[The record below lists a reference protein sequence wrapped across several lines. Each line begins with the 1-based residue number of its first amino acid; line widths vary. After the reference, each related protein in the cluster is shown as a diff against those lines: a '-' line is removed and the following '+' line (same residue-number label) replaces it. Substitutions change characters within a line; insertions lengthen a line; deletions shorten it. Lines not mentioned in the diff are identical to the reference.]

1 MRKYWL
7 TLGTILAGTLGVS
20 SAFQR
25 AEGQDLPTP
34 TIVTESGAVLTGP
47 GPQPA
52 GGGSAFIYTAPTF
65 NAVIGGF
72 GGEGMSD
79 EMQVLM
85 QQDAK
90 LEEQVQHTVAAY
102 SDPNTESK
110 MREDLRI
117 ELSELLGQQFDARQ
131 QRRELEIKQIEERVK
146 KLREALEKRSA
157 AKEKIIERRLN
168 DLLTDAEG
176 LGWGDAAPGAVGFGG
191 PSPYGPSM
199 GGRSPYGPGRGREGG
214 GSPYGPALQNERRE
228 R

>member
-1 MRKYWL
+1 VRKFWL
-7 TLGTILAGTLGVS
+7 TLGTILAGTWCVS
-20 SAFQR
+20 NAFQR
-25 AEGQDLPTP
+25 ADAQDDPLRP
-34 TIVTESGAVLTGP
+34 TIVTGSGAVFTGP

-52 GGGSAFIYTAPTF
+52 GGGRAFIYSAPSL
-65 NAVIGGF
+65 NAVIGEF

-102 SDPNTESK
+102 SDPQTEAK

-176 LGWGDAAPGAVGFGG
+176 LGWGDAAPGTPAFNVF
-191 PSPYGPSM
+191 
-199 GGRSPYGPGRGREGG
+199 RSPYGPGGGVGRGLREGG
-214 GSPYGPALQNERRE
+214 GSPHGPTLQNDLRAR
-228 R
+228 